1 MAGLIP
7 FNRKN
12 NDLINSGFD
21 DFRNMLD
28 DFFADNWPIRR
39 SLAADTFKIDV
50 QDMGTQYVVEA
61 EMPGFQ
67 KDDIKLSLDDG
78 KLTISVNKEETKE
91 YLTKMIKDGDEGI
104 ISYEGKTDIEW
115 NNLSSD
121 VR

>member
-21 DFRNMLD
+21 NFRNMLD

-50 QDMGTQYVVEA
+50 QDAGDKYVVEA
-61 EMPGFQ
+61 EMPGVQ

-78 KLTISVNKEETKE
+78 KLTISVSKEETKE
-91 YLTKMIKDGDEGI
+91 ETVTGSIEEETTTEAKR
-104 ISYEGKTDIEW
+104 SFFGKFKF
-115 NNLSSD
+115 
-121 VR
+121 

>member
-50 QDMGTQYVVEA
+50 QDMVQEVKAVSADKKVAQALGIKVKSPVLHIIRRYSTSR
-61 EMPGFQ
+61 PGF
-67 KDDIKLSLDDG
+67 
-78 KLTISVNKEETKE
+78 
-91 YLTKMIKDGDEGI
+91 YLYSST
-104 ISYEGKTDIEW
+104 YCNTDKYAV
-115 NNLSSD
+115 SSFN
-121 VR
+121 